1 MKKVVIAG
9 TSVYGIENQGD
20 EAMLNVFCR
29 ELRANLP
36 DVEITLLARHPSKAL
51 DVFHG
56 VKSIKN
62 LEHNSKKE
70 SMGRWFNGLNPGDS
84 TSHLREIRKA
94 IEASDL
100 LVIGGDPF
108 AEISLS
114 FYRGLAPYAALLIT
128 VAKFLEKPVMLYGI
142 HMGRELKTDLGKE
155 LTKFCVSN
163 SDLVTLRE
171 EFSRKAILDLG
182 ISDKNTVVLAD
193 TAFGLDPIENKEDGK
208 QILDREGIQFK
219 SDKVVGITFRH
230 EYWKWNTSDWD
241 YYSSILAEAYD
252 YIVEEL
258 GVDLLFIP
266 NCTYDIDHEY
276 EDDRLVANDTVGK
289 MKHKE
294 HAHQVRN
301 RYNLLETLSLFPHI
315 DMMFSNRRHSL
326 VFAAVNGVPPV
337 GCGGEWHVKPALDEL
352 SVGDKFVKIEDLNAD
367 LLKKSLYETW
377 TNRDQIIKNMRAL
390 LPKLREKALQ
400 HGKLAADL
408 IKREGGR
415 N

>member
-51 DVFHG
+51 DELHG

-62 LEHNSKKE
+62 LEHDSKEE
-70 SMGRWFNGLNPGDS
+70 SMGRWFYGLNPGDP
-84 TSHLREIRKA
+84 TDHLREIRKE
-94 IEASDL
+94 IEACDL

-108 AEISLS
+108 AEISLG

-128 VAKFLEKPVMLYGI
+128 IAKFLEKPVMLYGI
-142 HMGRELKTDLGKE
+142 HIGRKLKTDLGKE
-155 LTKFCVSN
+155 LTKFCISN

-193 TAFGLDPIENKEDGK
+193 SAFGLNPIDSKEMGQDV
-208 QILDREGIQFK
+208 LDKEGIQFK

-230 EYWKWNTSDWD
+230 EYWHWGKSEWD
-241 YYSSILAEAYD
+241 YYSIELAKTYD
-252 YIVEEL
+252 YLVREF
-258 GVDLLFIP
+258 GFDLLFIP
-266 NCTYDIDHEY
+266 NCTYDIDNYY
-276 EDDRLVANDTVGK
+276 EDDRPVAKESVEK
-289 MKHKE
+289 MKYKD
-294 HAHQVRN
+294 HAHQITGK
-301 RYNLLETLSLFPHI
+301 YNLFETLSLYRHI

-326 VFAAVNGVPPV
+326 IFAAVNGVPPV
-337 GCGGEWHVKPALDEL
+337 GCGGEWHIKPALDEL

-367 LLKKSLYETW
+367 LLKKSLCETW
-377 TNRDQIIKNMRAL
+377 NNREQIIKNMKEV

-408 IKREGGR
+408 IKRKGGGK
-415 N
+415 